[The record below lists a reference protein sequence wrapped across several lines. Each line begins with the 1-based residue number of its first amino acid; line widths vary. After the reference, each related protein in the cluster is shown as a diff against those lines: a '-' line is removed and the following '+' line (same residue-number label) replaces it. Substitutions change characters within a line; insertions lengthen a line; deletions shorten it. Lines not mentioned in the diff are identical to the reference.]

1 MKVLIVCNNV
11 YMRGN
16 GVSSAVTSLRSR
28 LIGEGIDVR
37 LLACENPEKGG
48 MQPDY
53 PLPHFVFPIF
63 EPIIK
68 ANGYRYPKL
77 PKSVIRE
84 AVGWADVV
92 HLMEGFPLQATT
104 VKMAKELNK
113 PCVGTYHIFTE
124 NITANLG
131 LSDGTII
138 NKLVNI
144 WWRSSVY
151 NHCASVQCPTETVK
165 RHLEENGYSAP
176 LRVISNGIVLHDIPT
191 DAEEPQTTPYRI
203 LCIGR
208 LSNEKSQQT
217 LIKAMRH
224 SAHAHEIALHFAG
237 NGPKAKKIM
246 KAAQRLVKDGV
257 VTHEPVFGFY
267 SAEELR
273 ALARTSYLY
282 VHCARTEVEGLS
294 CLEAI
299 QQGTVPVIAQSKLSA
314 THQFALDERSL
325 FPVNDAKALAEKIDW
340 WIEHPAERKA
350 MSKRYAES
358 AKRYDISESTRQII
372 TMYEEALQR

>member
-1 MKVLIVCNNV
+1 
-11 YMRGN
+11 
-16 GVSSAVTSLRSR
+16 
-28 LIGEGIDVR
+28 
-37 LLACENPEKGG
+37 
-48 MQPDY
+48 
-53 PLPHFVFPIF
+53 
-63 EPIIK
+63 
-68 ANGYRYPKL
+68 
-77 PKSVIRE
+77 
-84 AVGWADVV
+84 
-92 HLMEGFPLQATT
+92 
-104 VKMAKELNK
+104 MAKELNK

-165 RHLEENGYSAP
+165 RHLVENGYSAP
-176 LRVISNGIVLHDIPT
+176 LRVISNGIVLHDVPT
-191 DAEEPQTTPYRI
+191 DAEEPQTNPYRI

-208 LSNEKSQQT
+208 LSNEKSQKT

-273 ALARTSYLY
+273 TLARTSYLY

-325 FPVNDAKALAEKIDW
+325 FSVNDAKALAEKIDW

>member
-37 LLACENPEKGG
+37 LLACENPEEGG

-77 PKSVIRE
+77 PKRVIRE

-165 RHLEENGYSAP
+165 RHLVENGYSAS
-176 LRVISNGIVLHDIPT
+176 LRVISNGIVLHDVPT

-267 SAEELR
+267 SSEELR

-350 MSKRYAES
+350 MSRRYAES

>member
-16 GVSSAVTSLRSR
+16 GVSSAVISLRSR

-37 LLACENPEKGG
+37 LLACENPEEGG

-176 LRVISNGIVLHDIPT
+176 LRVISNGIVLHDIPS
-191 DAEEPQTTPYRI
+191 DAEEPQTNPYRI

-208 LSNEKSQQT
+208 LSNEKSQKT

-246 KAAQRLVKDGV
+246 KAAQHLVKDGV
-257 VTHEPVFGFY
+257 VTNEPVFGFY

-299 QQGTVPVIAQSKLSA
+299 QQGTVPIIAQSKLSA
-314 THQFALDERSL
+314 THQFSLDERSL
-325 FPVNDAKALAEKIDW
+325 FSVNDAKALAEKIDW

>member
-1 MKVLIVCNNV
+1 
-11 YMRGN
+11 MRGN

-37 LLACENPEKGG
+37 LLACENPEEGG

-77 PKSVIRE
+77 PKRVIRE

-165 RHLEENGYSAP
+165 RHLVENGYNAP
-176 LRVISNGIVLHDIPT
+176 LRVISNGIVLHDIPS
-191 DAEEPQTTPYRI
+191 DAEKPQTTPYRI

-208 LSNEKSQQT
+208 LSNEKSQKT

-314 THQFALDERSL
+314 THQFALDKRSL

>member
-37 LLACENPEKGG
+37 LLACENPEEGG

-165 RHLEENGYSAP
+165 RHLVENGYSAQ
-176 LRVISNGIVLHDIPT
+176 LRVISNGIVLHDVPT
-191 DAEEPQTTPYRI
+191 DAEEPQTNPYRI

-208 LSNEKSQQT
+208 LSNEKSQKT

>member
-1 MKVLIVCNNV
+1 MWRLW
-11 YMRGN
+11 
-16 GVSSAVTSLRSR
+16 SSSSR
-28 LIGEGIDVR
+28 RMI
-37 LLACENPEKGG
+37 
-48 MQPDY
+48 
-53 PLPHFVFPIF
+53 
-63 EPIIK
+63 
-68 ANGYRYPKL
+68 
-77 PKSVIRE
+77 
-84 AVGWADVV
+84 
-92 HLMEGFPLQATT
+92 
-104 VKMAKELNK
+104 
-113 PCVGTYHIFTE
+113 
-124 NITANLG
+124 
-131 LSDGTII
+131 
-138 NKLVNI
+138 
-144 WWRSSVY
+144 
-151 NHCASVQCPTETVK
+151 K
-165 RHLEENGYSAP
+165 RHLVENGYSAP

-208 LSNEKSQQT
+208 LSNEKSQKT

>member
-37 LLACENPEKGG
+37 LLACENPEEGG

-77 PKSVIRE
+77 PKRVIRE

-165 RHLEENGYSAP
+165 RHLGENGYSAP
-176 LRVISNGIVLHDIPT
+176 LRVISNGIVLHDIPS
-191 DAEEPQTTPYRI
+191 DAEEPQSNPYRI

-257 VTHEPVFGFY
+257 VTHAPVFGFY

>member
-37 LLACENPEKGG
+37 LLACENPEEGG

-77 PKSVIRE
+77 PKRVIRE

-165 RHLEENGYSAP
+165 RNLVENGYSAP

-224 SAHAHEIALHFAG
+224 STHAHEIALHFAG

>member
-77 PKSVIRE
+77 PKRVIRE

-113 PCVGTYHIFTE
+113 PSVGTYHIFTE

-176 LRVISNGIVLHDIPT
+176 LRVISNGIALHDIPS
-191 DAEEPQTTPYRI
+191 DAEEPQANPYRI

-208 LSNEKSQQT
+208 LSNEKSQKT
-217 LIKAMRH
+217 LIEAMRH

-273 ALARTSYLY
+273 ALAHTSYLY

-314 THQFALDERSL
+314 THQFALDERNL

-350 MSKRYAES
+350 MSRRYAES

>member
-37 LLACENPEKGG
+37 LLACENPEEGG

-77 PKSVIRE
+77 PKRVIRE

-144 WWRSSVY
+144 WWRLSVY

-176 LRVISNGIVLHDIPT
+176 LRVISNGIALHDIPT
-191 DAEEPQTTPYRI
+191 DAEEPQTNPYRI

-217 LIKAMRH
+217 LIEAMRH

-273 ALARTSYLY
+273 DLARTSFLY

>member
-37 LLACENPEKGG
+37 LLACENPEEGG

-77 PKSVIRE
+77 PKRVIRE

-92 HLMEGFPLQATT
+92 HLMEGFPLQDTT

-176 LRVISNGIVLHDIPT
+176 LRVISNGIVLHDIPS
-191 DAEEPQTTPYRI
+191 DAEEPQTSPYRI

-208 LSNEKSQQT
+208 LSNEKSQKT

-273 ALARTSYLY
+273 SLARTSYLY

>member
-37 LLACENPEKGG
+37 LLACENPEEGG

-77 PKSVIRE
+77 PKRIIRE
-84 AVGWADVV
+84 AIDWADVV

-104 VKMAKELNK
+104 VKMAKQLNK

-176 LRVISNGIVLHDIPT
+176 LRVISNGIVLHDIPS

-217 LIKAMRH
+217 LIEAMRH

-257 VTHEPVFGFY
+257 VPHKPVFGFY
-267 SAEELR
+267 STEELR

-282 VHCARTEVEGLS
+282 VHCARTEIEGLS

-299 QQGTVPVIAQSKLSA
+299 QQGTVPVIAQSKLSG

-358 AKRYDISESTRQII
+358 AKRYDIGESTHQII

>member
-77 PKSVIRE
+77 PKRVIRE

-176 LRVISNGIVLHDIPT
+176 LRVISNGIALHDIPS
-191 DAEEPQTTPYRI
+191 DAEEPQANPYRI

-208 LSNEKSQQT
+208 LSNEKSQKT
-217 LIKAMRH
+217 LIEAMRH

>member
-37 LLACENPEKGG
+37 LLACENPEEGG

-77 PKSVIRE
+77 PKRVIRE
-84 AVGWADVV
+84 AVSWADVV

-191 DAEEPQTTPYRI
+191 DAEEPQANPYRI

-208 LSNEKSQQT
+208 LSNEKSQKT

-257 VTHEPVFGFY
+257 VTHAPVFGFY

-294 CLEAI
+294 CLETI

>member
-37 LLACENPEKGG
+37 LLACENPEEGG

-77 PKSVIRE
+77 PKRVIRE

-191 DAEEPQTTPYRI
+191 DAEEPQTNPYRI

-208 LSNEKSQQT
+208 LSNEKSQKT

-237 NGPKAKKIM
+237 NGPKAKNIM

-257 VTHEPVFGFY
+257 VTHKPVFGFY

>member
-37 LLACENPEKGG
+37 LLACENPEEGG

-77 PKSVIRE
+77 PKRVIRE

-191 DAEEPQTTPYRI
+191 DAEEPQTNPYRI

-257 VTHEPVFGFY
+257 VTHAPVFGFY

>member
-37 LLACENPEKGG
+37 LLACENPEEGG

-77 PKSVIRE
+77 PKRVIRE

-131 LSDGTII
+131 LCDGTII

-165 RHLEENGYSAP
+165 HHLVENGYSAP

-208 LSNEKSQQT
+208 LSNEKSQKT

-224 SAHAHEIALHFAG
+224 STHAHEIALHFAG

-314 THQFALDERSL
+314 THQFALDKRSL

>member
-37 LLACENPEKGG
+37 LLACENPEEGG

-77 PKSVIRE
+77 PKSVIRK

-191 DAEEPQTTPYRI
+191 DAEEPQTNPYRI

-208 LSNEKSQQT
+208 LSNEKSQKT

-224 SAHAHEIALHFAG
+224 SAHAHEVALHFAG

-314 THQFALDERSL
+314 THQFALDKRSL

>member
-37 LLACENPEKGG
+37 LLACENPEEGG

-77 PKSVIRE
+77 PKRVIRE

-176 LRVISNGIVLHDIPT
+176 LRVISNGIVLHDVPT
-191 DAEEPQTTPYRI
+191 DAEEPQTNPYRI

-224 SAHAHEIALHFAG
+224 STHAHEIALHFAG

>member
-1 MKVLIVCNNV
+1 
-11 YMRGN
+11 MRGN

-37 LLACENPEKGG
+37 LLACENPEEGG

-77 PKSVIRE
+77 PKRVIRE

-165 RHLEENGYSAP
+165 RHLVENGYSAP

-191 DAEEPQTTPYRI
+191 DAEEPQANPYRI

-208 LSNEKSQQT
+208 LSNEKSQKT
-217 LIKAMRH
+217 LIEAMRH

-314 THQFALDERSL
+314 THQFALDDRSL

>member
-37 LLACENPEKGG
+37 LLACENPEEGG

-144 WWRSSVY
+144 WWRLSVY

-176 LRVISNGIVLHDIPT
+176 LRVISNGIVLHDVPI
-191 DAEEPQTTPYRI
+191 DAEEPQTNPYRI

-350 MSKRYAES
+350 MSKRYAAS